1 MTLEP
6 QMLLFAAV
14 AMVGVLHTM
23 VPDHWAPIVAIARQR
38 GWSRAE
44 TARAAL
50 VAGMGHVS
58 STLAIAI
65 AVWIAGAAAATRLG
79 HLVDAVSSLALVGFG
94 SWIAWSAWRDMQRA
108 AGHAHHDHPSPHG
121 HDHHHHGH
129 DHHHHGHSHDHDD
142 SGYAFAADPLYLSL
156 PAGTAG
162 VTCHLHRHVH
172 GGGAPHVHWHDHT
185 PETTHPLAAVID
197 EEPPP
202 HAHRH
207 RTTGRTALLLILGS
221 SPMVEG
227 IPAFFAASRY
237 GIAQLAAMA
246 TLFAI
251 STIATYVTLCVGSL
265 MGVARLRLGSLER
278 YGEVLSGAFIAL
290 VGIVFGLWPVL

>member
-1 MTLEP
+1 MTPEP
-6 QMLLFAAV
+6 QLLLFAAV
-14 AMVGVLHTM
+14 AMVGVLHTL

-38 GWSRAE
+38 GWSASQ
-44 TARAAL
+44 TARAAII
-50 VAGMGHVS
+50 AGMGHVS

-65 AVWIAGAAAATRLG
+65 AVWIAGVAAATRLG
-79 HLVDAVSSLALVGFG
+79 NLVDTVSSLALVGFG
-94 SWIAWSAWRDMQRA
+94 SWFALSAWYDMRRA
-108 AGHAHHDHPSPHG
+108 ARHVHHHDHSHSHS
-121 HDHHHHGH
+121 HDHHHG
-129 DHHHHGHSHDHDD
+129 GPSHEHL
-142 SGYAFAADPLYLSL
+142 GEAFIGDPLYLPL

-162 VTCHLHRHVH
+162 LTRHLHRHVH
-172 GGGAPHVHWHDHT
+172 AGGAPHLHWHDHT
-185 PETTHPLAAVID
+185 PETAHPLTAVIGD
-197 EEPPP
+197 EPPL

-207 RTTGRTALLLILGS
+207 KTTGRTALLLILGS

-246 TLFAI
+246 TLFAA
-251 STIATYVTLCVGSL
+251 STIATYVALCVGSL
-265 MGVARLRLGSLER
+265 AGVARLRLGTLER

>member
-44 TARAAL
+44 TARAAI

-65 AVWIAGAAAATRLG
+65 AVWIAGAVAATRLG
-79 HLVDAVSSLALVGFG
+79 HLVDTVSSLALVGFG
-94 SWIAWSAWRDMQRA
+94 SWIAWSAWRDLQRA
-108 AGHAHHDHPSPHG
+108 AGHAHHDHPHPYT
-121 HDHHHHGH
+121 HDHHHHG
-129 DHHHHGHSHDHDD
+129 HGHSHDHDD
-142 SGYAFAADPLYLSL
+142 SGYAFAADALYLPL

-162 VTCHLHRHVH
+162 VTRHLHRHVH

-185 PETTHPLAAVID
+185 PETTHPLTAVID

-251 STIATYVTLCVGSL
+251 STIATYVALCVGSL

-290 VGIVFGLWPVL
+290 VGIAFGLWPVL

>member
-44 TARAAL
+44 TARAAI

-79 HLVDAVSSLALVGFG
+79 HLVDTLSSLALVGFG
-94 SWIAWSAWRDMQRA
+94 SWIAWSAWRDLQRA
-108 AGHAHHDHPSPHG
+108 AGHAHHDHPHPYT
-121 HDHHHHGH
+121 HDHHHHG
-129 DHHHHGHSHDHDD
+129 HGHSHDHDD
-142 SGYAFAADPLYLSL
+142 SGYAFAADALYLPL

-162 VTCHLHRHVH
+162 VTRHLHRHVH

-185 PETTHPLAAVID
+185 PQTIHPLTAVID

-251 STIATYVTLCVGSL
+251 STIATYVALCVGSL

-290 VGIVFGLWPVL
+290 VGIAFGLWPLL

>member
-6 QMLLFAAV
+6 QILLFAAV

-44 TARAAL
+44 TARAAI

-79 HLVDAVSSLALVGFG
+79 HLVDTVSSLALVGFG
-94 SWIAWSAWRDMQRA
+94 SWIAWSAWRDLQRA
-108 AGHAHHDHPSPHG
+108 AGHAHHDHPHPYT
-121 HDHHHHGH
+121 HDHHHHG
-129 DHHHHGHSHDHDD
+129 HGHSHDHDD
-142 SGYAFAADPLYLSL
+142 SGYAFAADALYLPL

-162 VTCHLHRHVH
+162 VTRHLHRHVH

-185 PETTHPLAAVID
+185 PQTIHPLTAVID

-246 TLFAI
+246 TLSAI
-251 STIATYVTLCVGSL
+251 STIATYVALCVGSL

-290 VGIVFGLWPVL
+290 VGIAFGLWPLL

>member
-44 TARAAL
+44 TARAAI

-79 HLVDAVSSLALVGFG
+79 HLVDTLSSLALVGFG
-94 SWIAWSAWRDMQRA
+94 SWIAWSAWRDLQRA
-108 AGHAHHDHPSPHG
+108 AGHAHHDHPHPYT
-121 HDHHHHGH
+121 HDHHHHG
-129 DHHHHGHSHDHDD
+129 HGHSHDHDD
-142 SGYAFAADPLYLSL
+142 SGYAFAADALYLPL

-162 VTCHLHRHVH
+162 VTRHLHRHVH

-185 PETTHPLAAVID
+185 PETTHPLTAIID

-251 STIATYVTLCVGSL
+251 STIATYVALCVGSL

-290 VGIVFGLWPVL
+290 VGIAFGLWPVL

>member
-1 MTLEP
+1 MRPEP
-6 QMLLFAAV
+6 QPLLFAAV
-14 AMVGVLHTM
+14 VMVGVLHTL

-44 TARAAL
+44 TARAAI

-65 AVWIAGAAAATRLG
+65 TVWIAGAAAATRLG
-79 HLVDAVSSLALVGFG
+79 HLVDTASSLALVGFG
-94 SWIAWSAWRDMQRA
+94 SWIALSAWHDMRRA
-108 AGHAHHDHPSPHG
+108 AGHAHYHDHPHSHA

-129 DHHHHGHSHDHDD
+129 DHGHS
-142 SGYAFAADPLYLSL
+142 GYPFTGDPLYLPL
-156 PAGTAG
+156 PDDIAG
-162 VTCHLHRHVH
+162 VTQHLHRHVH
-172 GGGAPHVHWHDHT
+172 GAGAPHVHWHDHT
-185 PETTHPLAAVID
+185 PETAHPVTAMID
-197 EEPPP
+197 DEPP
-202 HAHRH
+202 HVHRH
-207 RTTGRTALLLILGS
+207 KTTGRTALLLILGS

-237 GIAQLAAMA
+237 GIGQLAAMA
-246 TLFAI
+246 TLFAV
-251 STIATYVTLCVGSL
+251 STIATYVALCVGSL
-265 MGVARLRLGSLER
+265 AGVARLRLGTLER

>member
-44 TARAAL
+44 TARAAI

-79 HLVDAVSSLALVGFG
+79 HLVDTVSSLALVGFG
-94 SWIAWSAWRDMQRA
+94 SWIAWSAWRDLQRA
-108 AGHAHHDHPSPHG
+108 AGHAHHDHPHPYT
-121 HDHHHHGH
+121 HDHHHHG
-129 DHHHHGHSHDHDD
+129 HGHSHDHDD
-142 SGYAFAADPLYLSL
+142 SGYAFAADALYLPL

-162 VTCHLHRHVH
+162 VTRHLHRHVH

-185 PETTHPLAAVID
+185 PETTHPLTAIID

-251 STIATYVTLCVGSL
+251 STIATYVALCVGSL

-278 YGEVLSGAFIAL
+278 YGEVLSGIFIAL
-290 VGIVFGLWPVL
+290 VGIAFGLWPVL